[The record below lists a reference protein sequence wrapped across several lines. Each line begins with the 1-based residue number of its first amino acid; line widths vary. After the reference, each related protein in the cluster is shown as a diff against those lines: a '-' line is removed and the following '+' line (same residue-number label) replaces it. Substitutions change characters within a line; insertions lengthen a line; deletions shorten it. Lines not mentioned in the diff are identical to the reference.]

1 MNQSAL
7 FDFLDRPRPAQRAG
21 VVSGPQA
28 DLRRSCGRSLKYWK
42 SSQILN
48 VLAADEPA
56 LAPLEA
62 KKCIFRIYRDVRFS
76 KRKEPYKTHFSAY
89 FAAGGKQSA
98 GPGYY
103 FQLGPNGQTLLAGGI
118 YQPDKEQ
125 LTRIRQEIDYNGP
138 ALHRI
143 LEAPTFRQFYAGLE
157 GEKLKR
163 PPVGYAPDHADIEW
177 LKHKSFIVSHAVPDA
192 TARQLNL
199 AEYVPAAFRTMR
211 PFAEFLREA
220 VEG

>member
-7 FDFLDRPRPAQRAG
+7 FDFLTELTRHNEREWF
-21 VVSGPQA
+21 QA
-28 DLRRSCGRSLKYWK
+28 RKSAYDQLRREFEVLVG
-42 SSQILN
+42 QILAA
-48 VLAADEPA
+48 LAAEEPA
-56 LAPLEA
+56 LATLEP

-89 FAAGGKQSA
+89 FAVGGKQSV

-103 FQLGPNGQTLLAGGI
+103 FQLGPAGQTLLAGGI
-118 YQPDKEQ
+118 YQPEKEQ
-125 LTRIRQEIDYNGP
+125 LARIRQEIDYNGP
-138 ALHRI
+138 ALHAI
-143 LEAPTFRQFYAGLE
+143 LENPGFRQFYSGLE

-163 PPVGYAPDHADIEW
+163 PPAGYAPDHADIEW
-177 LKHKSFIVSHAVPDA
+177 LKHKSFVVSHHVPDA

-199 AEYVPAAFRTMR
+199 AEYVPAAFRALR
-211 PFAEFLREA
+211 PFADFLRDA

>member
-7 FDFLDRPRPAQRAG
+7 FAFLQDLSQHNEREWF
-21 VVSGPQA
+21 QA
-28 DLRRSCGRSLKYWK
+28 HKPTYDELRCEFEVLVG
-42 SSQILN
+42 QILN
-48 VLAADEPA
+48 ALAADEPA
-56 LAPLEA
+56 LATLEP

-89 FAAGGKQSA
+89 FAVGGKQSV

-103 FQLGPNGQTLLAGGI
+103 FQLGPNGQTLMAGGI
-118 YQPDKEQ
+118 YQPEKEQ
-125 LTRIRQEIDYNGP
+125 LARIRQEIDYNGP

-143 LEAPTFRQFYAGLE
+143 LEVPGFRQFYPGLE
-157 GEKLKR
+157 GDKLKR
-163 PPVGYAPDHADIEW
+163 PPAGYPADHPDIEL
-177 LKHKSFIVSHAVPDA
+177 LKHKSFVVSHAVPDA

-199 AEYVPAAFRTMR
+199 AEYVPAAFRTLR
-211 PFAEFLREA
+211 PFADFLRDA

>member
-7 FDFLDRPRPAQRAG
+7 FDFLTDLALHNDREWF
-21 VVSGPQA
+21 QA
-28 DLRRSCGRSLKYWK
+28 HKATYDQLRKEFEVLVG
-42 SSQILN
+42 QILN
-48 VLAADEPA
+48 ALAAEEPA
-56 LAPLEA
+56 LATLEA

-89 FAAGGKQSA
+89 FAVGGKQSV

-103 FQLGPNGQTLLAGGI
+103 FQLGPGGQTMMAGGI
-118 YQPDKEQ
+118 YQPEKEQ
-125 LTRIRQEIDYNGP
+125 LARIRQEIDYNGP

-143 LEAPTFRQFYAGLE
+143 LEAPAFCQLYAGLE
-157 GEKLKR
+157 GEQLKR
-163 PPVGYAPDHADIEW
+163 PPAGYAADHPDIGY
-177 LKHKSFIVSHAVPDA
+177 LKHKSFVVSHLVPDA

-199 AEYVPAAFRTMR
+199 AEYVPSAFRTMR
-211 PFAEFLREA
+211 PFSDFLREA

>member
-1 MNQSAL
+1 MNQAAL
-7 FDFLDRPRPAQRAG
+7 FDFL
-21 VVSGPQA
+21 A
-28 DLRRSCGRSLKYWK
+28 DLAQHNDREWFQARKPTYDQLRREFELLVG
-42 SSQILN
+42 QILAT
-48 VLAADEPA
+48 LAAEEPA
-56 LAPLEA
+56 LATLEA

-103 FQLGPNGQTLLAGGI
+103 FQLGPNGQTLMAGGI
-118 YQPDKEQ
+118 YQPEKEQ
-125 LTRIRQEIDYNGP
+125 LARIRQEIDYNGP

-143 LEAPTFRQFYAGLE
+143 LETPAFRQFYAGLD
-157 GEKLKR
+157 GEQLKR
-163 PPVGYAPDHADIEW
+163 PPAGYPADHPDLA
-177 LKHKSFIVSHAVPDA
+177 LLRHKSFVVSHSVPDA

-211 PFAEFLREA
+211 PFTDFLREA